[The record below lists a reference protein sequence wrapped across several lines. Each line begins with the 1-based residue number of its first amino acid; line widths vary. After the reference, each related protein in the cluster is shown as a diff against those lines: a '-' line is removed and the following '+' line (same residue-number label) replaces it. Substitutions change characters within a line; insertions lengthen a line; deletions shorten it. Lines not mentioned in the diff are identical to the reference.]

1 MRNVIAAIV
10 LAGAAFG
17 AQAVEA
23 QSYFMRQHL
32 VGLNTSGFAG
42 KWESQTSDSGACYS
56 NGTAMVK
63 NTTTTASCTGGTCD
77 PAKKP
82 ATGAGTTA
90 CRPVCD
96 GSVQAKTNGRVATAN
111 GKSTQEVALATFEG
125 PGWDSSKA
133 YTCQEM
139 AKTLNKR
146 LFGCTQSRISGA
158 TNAWMG
164 DFSIPAGATEANA
177 NLNYV
182 ACSYK

>member
-1 MRNVIAAIV
+1 MRILVAS
-10 LAGAAFG
+10 LMMAGASMLPTA
-17 AQAVEA
+17 AHA
-23 QSYFMRQHL
+23 QSYYMRQHL
-32 VGLNTSGFAG
+32 VGFNASTFAG
-42 KWESQTSDSGACYS
+42 KWETQTVDSGACYS
-56 NGTAMVK
+56 NGTGMVK

-77 PAKKP
+77 PTNKP
-82 ATGAGTTA
+82 ATGTGTKS
-90 CRPVCD
+90 CSPVCD
-96 GSVQAKTNGRVATAN
+96 GSVQSKTNGKVASSG

-164 DFSIPAGATEANA
+164 DFSIPAGATETNA

-182 ACSYK
+182 ACRYQ